1 MWVGEDS
8 PLPNVRGMR
17 KDVLEACRRL
27 GPTIIR
33 WPGGT
38 PAGVYH
44 WREGVGPRAQR
55 VPALATW
62 QPNLIEPYTFGTH
75 EFIDFCREIGAVPY
89 LNVNVGTGSPE
100 EAANWVEY
108 CNRTGKTRYAALRAT
123 NGHQEPFGVK
133 YWGIGNELYNEAA
146 EVGHMNAEQHAQ
158 AVIAY
163 AGIMRRIDPD
173 IKIVAGGGYT
183 GDWNSL
189 LLQKAGHTIDFI
201 SMHPY
206 YAEDDHYRLVA
217 CPLQA
222 EMRMKNWREL
232 IDKFKTQAS
241 GGAQL
246 RRVLIA
252 VDEWDSWHGTTG
264 PYYKLQLSDGLF
276 SAGMFH
282 VFLRNCDSVGMAN
295 YCDMVNS
302 DPCGMIVTDASRV
315 YIDPM
320 GLAFELYRH
329 HSGTTVLD
337 VKTEVACYD
346 VGEISGM
353 PVNYVPY
360 LDCVATI
367 DEQKGKLYVAAINRH
382 KDQSIRGDVDLKDLG
397 VNTTGVVRELNAP
410 DVTTANDFDSPNEVS
425 VREHS
430 APIVGPRFDYVFP
443 AHSATLLELSL
454 RR

>member
-1 MWVGEDS
+1 
-8 PLPNVRGMR
+8 
-17 KDVLEACRRL
+17 
-27 GPTIIR
+27 
-33 WPGGT
+33 
-38 PAGVYH
+38 
-44 WREGVGPRAQR
+44 
-55 VPALATW
+55 
-62 QPNLIEPYTFGTH
+62 
-75 EFIDFCREIGAVPY
+75 
-89 LNVNVGTGSPE
+89 
-100 EAANWVEY
+100 
-108 CNRTGKTRYAALRAT
+108 
-123 NGHQEPFGVK
+123 
-133 YWGIGNELYNEAA
+133 
-146 EVGHMNAEQHAQ
+146 
-158 AVIAY
+158 
-163 AGIMRRIDPD
+163 MRRIDPD

-252 VDEWDSWHGTTG
+252 FDEWDSWHGTTG

>member
-1 MWVGEDS
+1 
-8 PLPNVRGMR
+8 MR
-17 KDVLEACRRL
+17 RDVLEACRRL

-44 WREGVGPRAQR
+44 WKEGVGPQAKR

-62 QPNLIEPYTFGTH
+62 EPNLIEPYTFGTH
-75 EFIDFCREIGAVPY
+75 EFIDFCGEIGAAPY

-108 CNRTGKTRYAALRAT
+108 CNRVGKTRYATLRAF

-133 YWGIGNELYNEAA
+133 YWGMGNELYNEA
-146 EVGHMNAEQHAQ
+146 EVGRMNAEQHAQ
-158 AVIAY
+158 TVIAY
-163 AGIMRRIDPD
+163 VGIMRRVDSD
-173 IKIVAGGGYT
+173 IKIVAGGDERPNCLSD
-183 GDWNSL
+183 DWNRL
-189 LLQKAGHTIDFI
+189 LLQNAGHIIDFI

-206 YAEDDHYRLVA
+206 YSEDDHYRLVA

-222 EMRMKNWREL
+222 EIMVKNMGEL
-232 IDKFKTQAS
+232 IDKFKTETA
-241 GGAQL
+241 GGAQP

-252 VDEWDSWHGTTG
+252 VDEWDSWHGTAG

-282 VFLRNCDSVGMAN
+282 VFLRNCNRVGMAS

-302 DPCGMIVTDASRV
+302 DPCGMIVADTNRL

-337 VKTEVACYD
+337 VKTEVASYD
-346 VGEISGM
+346 VGKISGT
-353 PVNYVPY
+353 PVNWVPY

-367 DEQKGKLYVAAINRH
+367 DEQRGKLYIATINRH
-382 KDQSIRGDVDLKDLG
+382 KDQNIRGDVDLRDLD
-397 VNTTGVVRELNAP
+397 VNKTGIVRELNAP
-410 DVTTANDFDSPNEVS
+410 DVTTANDFDSPNEVA

-430 APIVGPRFDYVFP
+430 VTVVGPRFEYVFP
-443 AHSATLLELSL
+443 AHSATLIELSL
-454 RR
+454 RS